1 MKKIVL
7 SVATLVIVA
16 GLFLLFQNRGAD
28 YDGEITIIVHDGR
41 EVVSEETFL
50 FSEGDTL
57 LNIMNEYFDLVCA
70 NASYKPSD
78 ECHDLLLG
86 SPVILEI
93 DNIKTNWTDNYFAIY
108 VNDIYSN
115 LGIDM
120 ISLVDGDIIRF
131 EVQEVGDE

>member
-57 LNIMNEYFDLVCA
+57 LDIMNEYFDLVCA
-70 NASYKPSD
+70 NASYKPS
-78 ECHDLLLG
+78 E
-86 SPVILEI
+86 
-93 DNIKTNWTDNYFAIY
+93 
-108 VNDIYSN
+108 
-115 LGIDM
+115 
-120 ISLVDGDIIRF
+120 
-131 EVQEVGDE
+131 

>member
-1 MKKIVL
+1 MKKIAL
-7 SVATLVIVA
+7 SIAALLIVA

-28 YDGEITIIVHDGR
+28 YDGEITIIVHDGL

-50 FSEGDTL
+50 FREGDTL
-57 LNIMNEYFDLVCA
+57 LEILDEHFNLVCA

-78 ECHDLLLG
+78 ECRDLLLG

-93 DNIKTNWTDNYFAIY
+93 NDIKTDWTDNYFAIY
-108 VNDIYSN
+108 VNNVYSN
-115 LGIDM
+115 FGIDM
-120 ISLVDGDIIRF
+120 ISLIDGDIIKF